1 MIEVEDLHKRYR
13 HVKAVDGLSFI
24 AKPGEVTGFLG
35 PNGAGKTTT
44 ISMILG
50 LAQPDGGEARIGGK
64 PFRELDS
71 PATTVGAVLAGG
83 AFHDR
88 RPARASLHATAAA
101 AGPKS
106 RIPEVLEA
114 VGLAD
119 APNRHVGAYSL
130 GMRQRLSLAQ
140 ALLGDPDVLIL
151 DEPGNGLDPAGLK
164 WLRDT
169 LRGLAHDR
177 GKTVMLSSHI
187 LSEVQET
194 VDVAVVIAEGAL
206 MSEFSLADA
215 DAGFS
220 ALGVMTGT
228 LARSPALGVGIA
240 LGVLV
245 AIDPLLGSFSF
256 YSEYSLSG
264 ASQTLLDPDN
274 RQSHQPLFGSAIAL
288 LALYA
293 VVLTAVTLTI
303 ERERDVSA

>member
-13 HVKAVDGLSFI
+13 HMKAVDGLSFT

-35 PNGAGKTTT
+35 PKGAGKTTT
-44 ISMILG
+44 IDMILG
-50 LAQPDGGEARIGGK
+50 LAQPDGGEARINGK
-64 PFRELDS
+64 PFRELDR
-71 PATTVGAVLAGG
+71 PAATVGAVLAGG

-88 RPARASLHATAAA
+88 RSARASLHATAVA
-101 AGPKS
+101 AGFPQS
-106 RIPEVLEA
+106 RIAEVLEA
-114 VGLAD
+114 VGLGD

-169 LRGLAHDR
+169 LRNLAHDE

-194 VDVAVVIAEGAL
+194 VDVAVVIAEGQL

-215 DAGFS
+215 DAGERVVIARAPKAQELAS
-220 ALGVMTGT
+220 AIERTGD
-228 LARSPALGVGIA
+228 ARVSRDGEQLRITGLSASRVGEIA
-240 LGVLV
+240 LDAGVALS
-245 AIDPLLGSFSF
+245 DLEL
-256 YSEYSLSG
+256 EHRSLE
-264 ASQTLLDPDN
+264 D
-274 RQSHQPLFGSAIAL
+274 R
-288 LALYA
+288 YME
-293 VVLTAVTLTI
+293 LTQGKG
-303 ERERDVSA
+303 R

>member
-13 HVKAVDGLSFI
+13 HVKAVDGLTFT

-44 ISMILG
+44 IDMVLG
-50 LAQPDGGEARIGGK
+50 LARPDGGEARIAGK
-64 PFRELDS
+64 PFHALED
-71 PATTVGAVLAGG
+71 PAGTVGAVLAGG

-88 RPARASLHATAAA
+88 RSAHASLHATAVA
-101 AGPKS
+101 AGIPAT
-106 RIPEVLEA
+106 RIAEVLKS

-194 VDVAVVIAEGAL
+194 VDVAEVIAEGAL
-206 MSEFSLADA
+206 VREFSLAEA
-215 DAGFS
+215 
-220 ALGVMTGT
+220 
-228 LARSPALGVGIA
+228 
-240 LGVLV
+240 
-245 AIDPLLGSFSF
+245 
-256 YSEYSLSG
+256 
-264 ASQTLLDPDN
+264 
-274 RQSHQPLFGSAIAL
+274 
-288 LALYA
+288 
-293 VVLTAVTLTI
+293 
-303 ERERDVSA
+303 